1 MKFLRNFA
9 ASLLAIAVF
18 FGLGFLMFI
27 IFITVVSS
35 SDKFEV
41 KENSVMQINL
51 TKPLAD
57 RDYQDD
63 FEEFNFGA
71 ASLNR
76 VGTVD
81 LRKALETAAS
91 DNKIKGVVLYA
102 PGLSGG
108 YALGQEARRA
118 LSEFKESGKFI
129 WAYSE
134 LLTEGGLYIS
144 SVADSVFISPEGA
157 VEWNGLASE
166 LIFFKNAFDKL
177 DIEPQIFRV
186 GEYKSAVEPFML
198 DKMSPENRE
207 QMNALISSIYESMID
222 DMSKDLELTKERLFE
237 LSNQMLVRSAAEA
250 IEEKLIT
257 GVMYEDEFNDMVAKK
272 IGVDETDDINW
283 LSYRQYNS
291 ATSSYSKSKNKI
303 AVVIAEGDIMM
314 GKPQKGLIT
323 PSQFIKELRKVR
335 EDDGVKAVVFRINSP
350 GGDALASDLLWRE
363 VALTAKEKP
372 VIASMSNYAAS
383 GGYYLAMAADSIVAE
398 PTTLTGSIGIF
409 GVVFN
414 IGDFMAN
421 KLGITTDAVSTGE
434 FSNYITSSRSLT
446 EAERAIIQT
455 SVNQGYETFTSKAAS
470 DRGMPLEQ
478 LKAVASGRVWTGAQA
493 LEIGLVD
500 AIGGLDEAIEMAANT
515 ANIADDYKLR
525 YYPVQKT
532 SLEEFMEK
540 FSGSAQDK
548 ALKSELGELYP
559 YLEMIKKIEQLK
571 GVQARM
577 PYELGW

>member
-1 MKFLRNFA
+1 M
-9 ASLLAIAVF
+9 LLLKV
-18 FGLGFLMFI
+18 
-27 IFITVVSS
+27 
-35 SDKFEV
+35 
-41 KENSVMQINL
+41 
-51 TKPLAD
+51 
-57 RDYQDD
+57 
-63 FEEFNFGA
+63 
-71 ASLNR
+71 
-76 VGTVD
+76 
-81 LRKALETAAS
+81 
-91 DNKIKGVVLYA
+91 
-102 PGLSGG
+102 
-108 YALGQEARRA
+108 
-118 LSEFKESGKFI
+118 
-129 WAYSE
+129 
-134 LLTEGGLYIS
+134 
-144 SVADSVFISPEGA
+144 
-157 VEWNGLASE
+157 
-166 LIFFKNAFDKL
+166 
-177 DIEPQIFRV
+177 
-186 GEYKSAVEPFML
+186 
-198 DKMSPENRE
+198 
-207 QMNALISSIYESMID
+207 
-222 DMSKDLELTKERLFE
+222 
-237 LSNQMLVRSAAEA
+237 
-250 IEEKLIT
+250 
-257 GVMYEDEFNDMVAKK
+257 
-272 IGVDETDDINW
+272 
-283 LSYRQYNS
+283 
-291 ATSSYSKSKNKI
+291 
-303 AVVIAEGDIMM
+303 
-314 GKPQKGLIT
+314 IT

-500 AIGGLDEAIEMAANT
+500 ALGGLDEAIEMAANT